1 MQILASSK
9 NFTDINRSRTHT
21 ELLKN
26 YKYLAY
32 EAYKWEKPSELI
44 LLLNS
49 MSTDEKVY
57 FILDDKTIES
67 QLDLNKYEKV
77 VMPNNKDMQS
87 VDWKERTYYKTK
99 S

>member
-1 MQILASSK
+1 MK
-9 NFTDINRSRTHT
+9 
-21 ELLKN
+21 
-26 YKYLAY
+26 KY
-32 EAYKWEKPSELI
+32 
-44 LLLNS
+44 
-49 MSTDEKVY
+49 
-57 FILDDKTIES
+57 ILDDKTIES

>member
-1 MQILASSK
+1 
-9 NFTDINRSRTHT
+9 
-21 ELLKN
+21 
-26 YKYLAY
+26 
-32 EAYKWEKPSELI
+32 
-44 LLLNS
+44 

-87 VDWKERTYYKTK
+87 VD
-99 S
+99 